1 MNAGHKAKMEERA
14 SDRGMP
20 ISVSMRHAFVPFTGK
35 VTDDGFELLIAVG
48 KVFKALIKQIMNK
61 TQKNALF
68 PPCFLSLV
76 EPIFP
81 FCIARF
87 VTVTRNCLHDLLC
100 GKLPGRLLSILLQS
114 CYPQSLS
121 TFL

>member
-1 MNAGHKAKMEERA
+1 MNAGRQTKVEERA

-20 ISVSMRHAFVPFTGK
+20 FSVSMRHAFVPFTGQ

-48 KVFKALIKQIMNK
+48 MVFKALIKQIMNK

-68 PPCFLSLV
+68 RPSFLSLV

-81 FCIARF
+81 FFIAGF
-87 VTVTRNCLHDLLC
+87 VSH
-100 GKLPGRLLSILLQS
+100 S
-114 CYPQSLS
+114 
-121 TFL
+121 